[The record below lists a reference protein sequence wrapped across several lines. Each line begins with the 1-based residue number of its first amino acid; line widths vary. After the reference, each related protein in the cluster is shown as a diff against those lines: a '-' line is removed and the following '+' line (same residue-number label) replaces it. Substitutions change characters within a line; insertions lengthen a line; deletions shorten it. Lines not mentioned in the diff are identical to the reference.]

1 MSKRRNNAVTKE
13 EVVLNTN
20 TAETDLNDVE
30 TTAAVESVVE
40 TETKTEVVEVVEVV
54 ETTNKDPEATQP
66 PEYWI
71 KMFGNKSKAI
81 RAMSAEGLTR
91 SEIAKRLGIRY
102 QHVNNVLHQ
111 PLKREI
117 KAEREAAKQ
126 QAETTVPAETATATE

>member
-40 TETKTEVVEVVEVV
+40 TETKTEGVEVV